1 MYFFL
6 AVSAITSAVAWYMS
20 MQTFFT
26 ISVATTIFIT
36 TYNYILDRK
45 EDIFMEQA
53 IHCMTETECCCIHKL
68 WSNPDSIGWTT
79 TAFKILAGITTTIAT
94 LNTHIYSQSFAN
106 EHYFIVSAVWAIA
119 IIMWFLSCVPIFICL
134 IQCAAKEMSSK
145 TPKPIQIGN
154 KLLTYGQKV
163 TVDEKTIRII
173 SGSDLIVRFR
183 VCMTVQLIHDIVIGV
198 FWLYLALMLYDISDD
213 NDDSEWRT
221 IFLSMMSWHI
231 VFVTLHHIY
240 LKEIR
245 SCVTITRVNKSRPC
259 CAPSEAD
266 KWWSF
271 TQLIGLAS
279 IYTGFIWRMRE
290 PTLTDMGSSPETL
303 AMVTFG
309 IAIYYL
315 GMSMQ
320 TNALLGTLYK
330 KNILP
335 VASRQGTVAKKPQ
348 KLYL

>member
-6 AVSAITSAVAWYMS
+6 AVSAISSAVAWYMQL
-20 MQTFFT
+20 QTFFT
-26 ISVATTIFIT
+26 IAVAATIFIV
-36 TYNYILDRK
+36 TYNYIMDRK

-53 IHCMTETECCCIHKL
+53 IHCMTKTECCCVHKL
-68 WSNPDSIGWTT
+68 WSEPQSVVWTT
-79 TAFKILAGITTTIAT
+79 TAFKILAGITATIAT
-94 LNTHIYSQSFAN
+94 LNTHIYSQSFATG
-106 EHYFIVSAVWAIA
+106 HYFIVATVWSIA
-119 IIMWFLSCVPIFICL
+119 ILFWFLSCAPIFICL

-154 KLLTYGQKV
+154 KSLSYSQKI
-163 TVDEKTIRII
+163 TVGEKTIQII
-173 SGSDLIVRFR
+173 SGSELIVRFR
-183 VCMTVQLIHDIVIGV
+183 VCMTVQLIHDLVIGV

-245 SCVTITRVNKSRPC
+245 SCVTITRANKSRPC

-271 TQLIGLAS
+271 TQLIGLAL

-290 PTLTDMGSSPETL
+290 PTLTDMGCSIETL
-303 AMVTFG
+303 LIVTVG

-320 TNALLGTLYK
+320 TNSLLGTSSK
-330 KNILP
+330 KNTHLTQATIYHPTSPNLHF
-335 VASRQGTVAKKPQ
+335 
-348 KLYL
+348 

>member
-1 MYFFL
+1 MYFL
-6 AVSAITSAVAWYMS
+6 VTVSAISSAVAWYMQLS
-20 MQTFFT
+20 TFFT
-26 ISVATTIFIT
+26 IAVATTIFIV
-36 TYNYILDRK
+36 TYNYIMDRK

-53 IHCMTETECCCIHKL
+53 IHCMTKTECCCIHKL
-68 WSNPDSIGWTT
+68 WSNPDSIVWTT
-79 TAFKILAGITTTIAT
+79 ITFKILAGIAASIAT
-94 LNTHIYSQSFAN
+94 VNTVTYSHSFATG
-106 EHYFIVSAVWAIA
+106 HYFIVSAVWCIA
-119 IIMWFLSCVPIFICL
+119 IILWFLSCVPIFISL

-145 TPKPIQIGN
+145 TPKSIQIGN
-154 KLLTYGQKV
+154 KTLTYGQRV
-163 TVDEKTIRII
+163 TVDEKTINII
-173 SGSDLIVRFR
+173 SGSELIVRFR

-198 FWLYLALMLYDISDD
+198 FWLYLSLMLYDISDD

-290 PTLTDMGSSPETL
+290 PTLTDMGCSTETL
-303 AMVTFG
+303 IIITFG
-309 IAIYYL
+309 IVIYYL

-320 TNALLGTLYK
+320 TNSLLGTLSK
-330 KNILP
+330 KNTFTP
-335 VASRQGTVAKKPQ
+335 VHSTDYQQLST
-348 KLYL
+348 KLEF